1 MSWNFRH
8 ILTQPKVKTV
18 LLVSVLISLTIGAAW
33 FGSVSWIKTFFG
45 SVCSR
50 FCGHL
55 ESHLDM
61 WSSWILCFSCQIAVQ
76 CALAGRHECQ
86 KYCCHVPIYTPYQW
100 DERIPIGRILWIM
113 AMLTE
118 KHSWC
123 TKTDLHSILGM
134 DLKYLAV
141 TSQLPTYKKP
151 QGFPFFLIPKS
162 LMSKVILLE
171 VRVFRAM
178 KKRSPVIVVSGT
190 HLEQP
195 FNLLLWSWPWLDVI
209 YKIHS
214 TQTKLDKKRP
224 QSS

>member
-18 LLVSVLISLTIGAAW
+18 LLVSVLISLTVGAAW

-118 KHSWC
+118 KHSSVYKDRPTFYPWNGFEVSC
-123 TKTDLHSILGM
+123 CYFSTSNLQETSGISIFFNSQILDVQG
-134 DLKYLAV
+134 DSFGSSSLQGYEEAV
-141 TSQLPTYKKP
+141 TCHSGKWYA
-151 QGFPFFLIPKS
+151 S
-162 LMSKVILLE
+162 
-171 VRVFRAM
+171 RA
-178 KKRSPVIVVSGT
+178 T
-190 HLEQP
+190 
-195 FNLLLWSWPWLDVI
+195 F
-209 YKIHS
+209 
-214 TQTKLDKKRP
+214 
-224 QSS
+224 